1 MASGRPQA
9 ECSFWS
15 KTHHHVRL
23 MAGPNA
29 FICENSV
36 AIYSEAF
43 KNGSDDR
50 TIHRTAEA
58 IADCGEAPS
67 CAETLCGY

>member
-1 MASGRPQA
+1 
-9 ECSFWS
+9 
-15 KTHHHVRL
+15 

-67 CAETLCGY
+67 CAEALCGY